1 MIISYAVLREE
12 DEEDVQ
18 AFQTEADEE
27 EATLRRS
34 RRQLK
39 DAIVEEDEAEAELDE
54 ATLGTCF
61 PVFLS

>member
-12 DEEDVQ
+12 DEEDLQ

-54 ATLGTCF
+54 ATLGTYF